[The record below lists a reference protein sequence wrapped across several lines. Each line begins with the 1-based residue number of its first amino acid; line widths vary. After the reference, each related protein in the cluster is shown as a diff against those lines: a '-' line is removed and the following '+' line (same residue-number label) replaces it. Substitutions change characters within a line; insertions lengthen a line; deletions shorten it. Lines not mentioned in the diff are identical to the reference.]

1 MEYLMKIKH
10 KLLVAFGFL
19 IVMAF
24 VIVGINSATYE
35 TLDSDANIVNHSGK
49 LRATSYKMAQ
59 LSNVLV
65 ASKSDETAK
74 ELEDSIMLFDEIL
87 ADIGT
92 GNSEKGLSKLSH
104 DPTIEMFD
112 VINEKWNTRYKS
124 AYQRIIE
131 TGDKDQL
138 ALINEEITDYVKSI
152 SDMVTGYS
160 AYSSSKVAMAKSINL
175 ILSIIALVIGL
186 LSFMILNKG
195 IITPINSLMKD
206 LKALSEGNG
215 DLTKRIEVKSKDEIG
230 QTIGYFNQ
238 FVGSIHEIVGEIS
251 KISTQILDYMTSIST
266 TTEELTRATEIIA
279 AASLELAEGSEL
291 QNDDLEKLNY
301 LAEKMKLDINTVSEM
316 AMQTLKSSEKS
327 QISVEIGDKQVISQ
341 SEELN
346 IFVSSIQNA
355 SYTVDDLHQSSKEI
369 KAIVELIYSISSQTN
384 LLALNASIE
393 AARAGEAGRGFSVV
407 AEEIRKLS
415 EETTVSAKKISE
427 IVTSIGDKTI
437 NVEDSM
443 KDLGSKTKIQEK
455 SMDLLK
461 EELKGILMLTTETLK
476 ESNGIMEISSKVN
489 DNFIEITQSTK
500 GIRDVAEKN
509 SINTQ
514 EVAASV
520 QEQTASFEEVSSNI
534 SFINQMAVDL
544 TKIVGRFK
552 I

>member
-1 MEYLMKIKH
+1 MKIKH

-74 ELEDSIMLFDEIL
+74 ELEDSIILFDEIL
-87 ADIGT
+87 ADIST
-92 GNSEKGLSKLSH
+92 GNSEKGLSKVSH

-112 VINEKWNTRYKS
+112 IINEKWNTRYKS

-138 ALINEEITDYVKSI
+138 ALINKEITDYVKSI
-152 SDMVTGYS
+152 NDMVTGYS
-160 AYSSSKVAMAKSINL
+160 AYSSSKVAMAKLINL
-175 ILSIIALVIGL
+175 VLSIIALVIGL

-301 LAEKMKLDINTVSEM
+301 LAEKMKLDIKTVSEM

-346 IFVSSIQNA
+346 VFVSSIQNA
-355 SYTVDDLHQSSKEI
+355 SYTVEDLHQSSKEI

-384 LLALNASIE
+384 LLALNSSIE
-393 AARAGEAGRGFSVV
+393 AARAREAGRGFSVV

-489 DNFIEITQSTK
+489 DDFIEITQSTK

-544 TKIVGRFK
+544 TKIVG
-552 I
+552 

>member
-1 MEYLMKIKH
+1 MKIKH

-152 SDMVTGYS
+152 NDMVTGYS

-238 FVGSIHEIVGEIS
+238 FVGSIHEIVGDIS

>member
-1 MEYLMKIKH
+1 MKIKH

-87 ADIGT
+87 ADIST

-152 SDMVTGYS
+152 NDMVTGYS

-238 FVGSIHEIVGEIS
+238 FVGSIHEIVGDIS

>member
-152 SDMVTGYS
+152 NDMVTGYS

-238 FVGSIHEIVGEIS
+238 FVGSIHEIVGDIS

>member
-1 MEYLMKIKH
+1 MKIKH

-238 FVGSIHEIVGEIS
+238 FVGSIHEIVGDIS

>member
-1 MEYLMKIKH
+1 MKIKH

-87 ADIGT
+87 ADIGK

-238 FVGSIHEIVGEIS
+238 FVGSIHEIVGDIS